1 MSGAGLGLCM
11 SSDSGEYGS
20 DAREQQLHRYA
31 RQTRLPEIGEAGQA
45 RLSAARVA
53 IVGCGALGCAAA
65 DLLCRAGVGQITVI
79 DRDVVEA
86 TNLQRQVLF
95 CEADA
100 REGLPKAEA
109 ARRRMNAVNPSVDVR
124 AVVADVH
131 HRNVIDVLMMDDGQ
145 RRPHVILDGTDN
157 FATRYLLND
166 VAVKYGVPFVY
177 AGVVGTH
184 AMQMNVLPGSGACL
198 RCVFAE
204 PPVPGTQPTCES
216 AGVLGASVMM
226 VAALQATEAMKLI
239 VGATADV
246 RRTLRELDVWTSRW
260 REIEV
265 ERDTQC
271 VTCGAR
277 RFEFLE
283 SMERPQNATLCGQ
296 NAVQIG
302 APQGAMTELG
312 TLAERL
318 SASGRV
324 TRTAFM
330 VRVEMSQSPLRMTVF
345 ADGRAIVHGTSD
357 AGVARAMYDRLI
369 GT

>member
-1 MSGAGLGLCM
+1 MSNGAGEHDRGE
-11 SSDSGEYGS
+11 SGPM
-20 DAREQQLHRYA
+20 LHRYA

-45 RLSAARVA
+45 KLNAARVA

-65 DLLCRAGVGQITVI
+65 DLLCRAGVGQITLI
-79 DRDVVEA
+79 DRDVVEV

-100 REGLPKAEA
+100 RDGVPKVEA
-109 ARRRMNAVNPSVDVR
+109 ARRRLNAVNSSVDVR

-131 HRNVIDVLMMDDGQ
+131 HRNVTDLLAMEDVQ
-145 RRPHVILDGTDN
+145 RRPQVILDGTDN
-157 FATRYLLND
+157 FTTRYLLND
-166 VAVKYGVPFVY
+166 LAVKYEVQFLY

-184 AMQMNVLPGSGACL
+184 AMQMNVLPGLGACL

-204 PPVPGTQPTCES
+204 PPVPGSQPTCES
-216 AGVLGASVMM
+216 AGVLGAAVMM

-239 VGATADV
+239 VGASDEV
-246 RRTLRELDVWTSRW
+246 RRTLCELDVWTSRW

-265 ERDTQC
+265 ERDAQC

-302 APQGAMTELG
+302 APQGAVTELAA
-312 TLAERL
+312 LAERL
-318 SASGRV
+318 GGSGRV

-330 VRVEMSQSPLRMTVF
+330 VRVELSQSPLRMTVF

-357 AGVARAMYDRLI
+357 AGVARAVYDRLI
-369 GT
+369 GS